1 MWGLHSPWLS
11 PLAHPRCWGA
21 AAKPGAGRMA
31 APQDERLEL
40 LESLATAL
48 LRVRPDRWAKFAA
61 SEETSVLLDKFFKQP
76 ELLELV
82 LGMNPAGQILP
93 TTCFPPALKG
103 KGIYCV
109 KKKGESITRENCRAG
124 LLVGDIGPSPVE
136 QLITVLQEVG
146 YPCRHGLGVSR
157 ASRAPSVHCCTGTP
171 AGGCSSQIS
180 RWAPK

>member
-1 MWGLHSPWLS
+1 M
-11 PLAHPRCWGA
+11 
-21 AAKPGAGRMA
+21 AG
-31 APQDERLEL
+31 PQDERLDL

-48 LRVRPDRWAKFAA
+48 LRVRPDRWAKFVA

-76 ELLELV
+76 EMLELV

-93 TTCFPPALKG
+93 TTSFPPALKG

-109 KKKGESITRENCRAG
+109 KKKGESITGENCRAG

-146 YPCRHGLGVSR
+146 CPCRHSLGVSR
-157 ASRAPSVHCCTGTP
+157 VS
-171 AGGCSSQIS
+171 
-180 RWAPK
+180 